1 MCAEAAC
8 GRLGAVINALGIRLA
23 SLHSLHS
30 AVVSGARNMLPTVL
44 RIRQRDRD
52 SVFSVG

>member
-1 MCAEAAC
+1 M
-8 GRLGAVINALGIRLA
+8 INALGIRLA
-23 SLHSLHS
+23 LLRS